1 MDRNLGFKG
10 YMAEHN
16 IRQAEIAEL
25 LGISIQ
31 SVNLKV
37 NGKLDFSL
45 PQVRLICER
54 YGVSA
59 DIFLPKEL
67 RNANKVSV

>member
-1 MDRNLGFKG
+1 MEQTLSFKG
-10 YMAEHN
+10 WMAEN
-16 IRQAEIAEL
+16 KIKQTEIAEL

-45 PQVRLICER
+45 PQVRTICAK
-54 YGVSA
+54 YGISA
-59 DIFLPKEL
+59 DIFLPSEL
-67 RNANKVSV
+67 RISNTEA